1 MRRTMVVLLSVALL
15 VALVAPQAAAAE
27 AEAQV
32 VIAGDVDVPRGTTV
46 GDVVVVDGRV
56 SVAGRVDG
64 DVISVSGPVRVA
76 GTVDGSISAVSDRVT
91 LLPGARVTGDLRYGD
106 ERPVI
111 ARSATVGGEVSD
123 EGWSELADFPWG
135 AVGAVGW
142 WLAVSI
148 STLVLGLVLLALAP
162 RAADAAVETARTRLG
177 VSLAWG
183 AGLFVGLPVVA
194 VVALITLIGI
204 PLGLGLLLALIPLAG
219 LGYVTTG
226 YLLGRLLLKDAPGRI
241 AAFLVGWGV
250 LRILAIVPFLGVLA
264 WLAAIVV
271 GLGVLLVTLW
281 RTRAP
286 AGAPAPA
293 GSGPVPTGPQSAPG

>member
-1 MRRTMVVLLSVALL
+1 MRRMIVLLLGVLL
-15 VALVAPQAAAAE
+15 VALVVPQAAAADPQD
-27 AEAQV
+27 QV
-32 VIAGDVDVPRGTTV
+32 VISGDVNVPRGATV
-46 GDVVVVDGRV
+46 GDVVVVDGSV

-64 DVISVSGPVRVA
+64 DVIAVSGPVRVA

-91 LLPGARVTGDLRYGD
+91 LLAGARVTGDVLYGD
-106 ERPVI
+106 ERPSI

-123 EGWSELADFPWG
+123 EGWQELADFPWG
-135 AVGAVGW
+135 VVGAVGW

-162 RAADAAVETARTRLG
+162 RAADAALETARTRLG

-183 AGLFVGLPVVA
+183 AALFFGLPLVA

-226 YLLGRLLLKDAPGRI
+226 YLLGRLLLKDASRI
-241 AAFLVGWGV
+241 AAFLVGWAV
-250 LRILAIVPFLGVLA
+250 LRAIAIVPFLGVLV
-264 WLAAIVV
+264 WLVGIVI
-271 GLGVLLVTLW
+271 GLGILLVTLW
-281 RTRAP
+281 GTRAP
-286 AGAPAPA
+286 RGAPAPPRSSPA
-293 GSGPVPTGPQSAPG
+293 PTT